1 MAAASGGRL
10 GAAVRLSDGVMQAV
24 VMQGGGS
31 LEPVLADVV
40 RGVVS
45 TA

>member
-1 MAAASGGRL
+1 VAAASGGRL
-10 GAAVRLSDGVMQAV
+10 GAAVRLSVGVMPAV

-40 RGVVS
+40 RGDVS